1 MSRDGSNNGENL
13 TENDINFIKKH
24 VERYPQ
30 TQPRDVYKLIFQGVY
45 GVAHIITGRAREYL
59 REEAGRISLED
70 YPDRP
75 LIEPISPDGSMVRV
89 NLRPFL
95 RMNLSLD
102 GLFRVMT
109 ASADVE
115 GDDERFIKLW
125 RVFVGLVETGEITM
139 ELEGIRGIQESIDM
153 KGIKPMHHTE
163 PYRQAYYPA
172 YRVVRL
178 NLFRDEFGEPKHV

>member
-1 MSRDGSNNGENL
+1 M
-13 TENDINFIKKH
+13 H

-30 TQPRDVYKLIFQGVY
+30 AQPRDVYKLIFQGVY
-45 GVAHIITGRAREYL
+45 GVGHIITGKAREYL
-59 REEAGRISLED
+59 MEEAGRIPLED

-75 LIEPISPDGSMVRV
+75 LIEPVSPDGAMVRV

-102 GLFRVMT
+102 RLFQVMT

-115 GDDERFIKLW
+115 GDDERFIELW
-125 RVFVGLVETGEITM
+125 RVFVGMVETGEITM
-139 ELEGIRGIQESIDM
+139 ELEGITGVQDSIDV

-172 YRVVRL
+172 YRVVCL
-178 NLFRDEFGEPKHV
+178 DLFREEFGEPKHV